1 MAIYLDLDHYCFSF
15 HLTFSWPLFYNF
27 GQPFPIFRTKNAFVS
42 SSLKLHLRIRENFLV
57 SFFFPEWN
65 PKIYFSDMKD
75 QSFPIFT
82 AKGMIEMWSTIPY
95 NASLVDRV
103 DIVVN
108 PKHEEHVKSYLTCA
122 GMTPTV
128 VEKDLQK
135 AIDQENQVESIG
147 TRDSTGESHICT
159 QIDNSSSRTLNPH
172 FSYSRSPF

>member
-1 MAIYLDLDHYCFSF
+1 
-15 HLTFSWPLFYNF
+15 
-27 GQPFPIFRTKNAFVS
+27 
-42 SSLKLHLRIRENFLV
+42 
-57 SFFFPEWN
+57 
-65 PKIYFSDMKD
+65 MKD

-159 QIDNSSSRTLNPH
+159 QIDNSSFRTLNPH

>member
-1 MAIYLDLDHYCFSF
+1 MTRIWRFEAKSFS
-15 HLTFSWPLFYNF
+15 
-27 GQPFPIFRTKNAFVS
+27 I
-42 SSLKLHLRIRENFLV
+42 I
-57 SFFFPEWN
+57 
-65 PKIYFSDMKD
+65 
-75 QSFPIFT
+75 T

-147 TRDSTGESHICT
+147 TRDSLGEFPYEYT
-159 QIDNSSSRTLNPH
+159 QIDNSS
-172 FSYSRSPF
+172 

>member
-1 MAIYLDLDHYCFSF
+1 
-15 HLTFSWPLFYNF
+15 
-27 GQPFPIFRTKNAFVS
+27 
-42 SSLKLHLRIRENFLV
+42 
-57 SFFFPEWN
+57 
-65 PKIYFSDMKD
+65 
-75 QSFPIFT
+75 
-82 AKGMIEMWSTIPY
+82 MWSTIPY